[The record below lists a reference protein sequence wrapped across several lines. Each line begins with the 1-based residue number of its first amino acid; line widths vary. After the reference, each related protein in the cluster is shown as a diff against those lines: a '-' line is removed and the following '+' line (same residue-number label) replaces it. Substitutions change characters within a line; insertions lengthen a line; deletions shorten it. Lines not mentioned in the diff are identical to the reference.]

1 MGIIKRKLFYI
12 QRNEDDTG
20 PFSSQSQKL
29 LFYKVPEIALIS
41 SEVKKQFKPL
51 NCSVMEKDTLCLF
64 SGGCVSTDKNHFN
77 TRKTKWK

>member
-1 MGIIKRKLFYI
+1 M
-12 QRNEDDTG
+12 QRNEDIS

-51 NCSVMEKDTLCLF
+51 NCSVIEKSMSCLLWA
-64 SGGCVSTDKNHFN
+64 T
-77 TRKTKWK
+77 